1 MPPSKVDLMT
11 SASPAGLSR
20 PPLPSGNPPRNPNPA
35 QEESP
40 KTEDTAGSTTTE
52 GAPHVDAIDWEA
64 DYEKA
69 ADALG
74 DETHSSEDVRRE
86 LGLEQIDKETFFAN
100 FKGLFALGG
109 MIPVPPLPLECLPIK
124 PEEEAAA
131 RGASDALYDICAETP
146 FLQFLLSPESEW
158 AKRGFA
164 ILAFMGPKVMA
175 ARAELAAKA
184 RAVREAR
191 EAGQKPPAK
200 PAPVSTPDGDPQ
212 AL

>member
-1 MPPSKVDLMT
+1 MK
-11 SASPAGLSR
+11 A
-20 PPLPSGNPPRNPNPA
+20 
-35 QEESP
+35 
-40 KTEDTAGSTTTE
+40 E
-52 GAPHVDAIDWEA
+52 GTPHVDAIDWEA
-64 DYEKA
+64 DYERVA
-69 ADALG
+69 AALEE
-74 DETHSSEDVRRE
+74 ETHSTEDVRRE

-164 ILAFMGPKVMA
+164 ILAFVGPKLMA
-175 ARAELAAKA
+175 VRAELAAKA
-184 RAVREAR
+184 RAEREAKETGR
-191 EAGQKPPAK
+191 KQPAK
-200 PAPVSTPDGDPQ
+200 AAPVATPDADPQ
-212 AL
+212 RL